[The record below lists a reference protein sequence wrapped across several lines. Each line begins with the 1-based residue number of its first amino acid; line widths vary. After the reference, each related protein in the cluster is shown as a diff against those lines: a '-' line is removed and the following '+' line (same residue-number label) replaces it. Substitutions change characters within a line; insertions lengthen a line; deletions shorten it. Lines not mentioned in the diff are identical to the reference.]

1 MSVDNQIYCVSVS
14 DEMFNR
20 PFETGTLPAISK
32 LTINQP
38 GETPSYLEQ
47 QNGQDSQDKQPSRRL
62 KGPATSMFQ
71 KPVPSTQAA
80 QKVPVGILNDF
91 ILDAL
96 AYRSMHHREEEV
108 TRSHGDTFEWIFGGD
123 QPQQQSLEPPF
134 TTWLAA
140 DQLGPIYWITGKPG
154 SGKSTLTQFLHQ
166 HPTTKRLLAS
176 WAGRKDVVTAGFFFW
191 TSGSREQRSQTGLL
205 RYLLHQLL
213 SEHPELTPLTFPGLW
228 AKLCGMTTKERIQ
241 LQLEWTVPELMA
253 AFESFVDAA
262 LPEMKMCLFID
273 GLDEFEGNHLEIIN
287 FFKDLGLGKHGHSI
301 KMCLSSRPWV
311 VFQEAFQYEV
321 PNLRLQDLTYGDMY
335 RYSRDRLRERT
346 HVLRLLEKH
355 AEHEDALVN
364 KMVRRADGVF
374 LWVRLA
380 ADTMLDRFEPG
391 HDINDLDNM
400 VLSLPSEL
408 DELFEKFIFKDQ
420 DGEQISQTATLF
432 LLIRAREIVADFV
445 RDESSNSLKVWELAW
460 ALKKQDDD
468 LAAKGTVKEASS
480 SLIQTRC
487 RTTVTT
493 IRRRFAGLLDLHSRQ
508 REGNLLGP
516 RATAGDDDG
525 DDDTYHALATAESR
539 VTYIHRTVRDWLMDN
554 AGVRGRLASLAPPGF
569 DAHLRLLRSYVLRL
583 KRPLEQVEHHRRLDE
598 WWPDVVLAMTH
609 ARLADDV
616 EVGPRGGGA
625 QRVLLNELNV
635 TLAWYWRRKPRD
647 PYDHWARAAFGS
659 YEMRMQAAPIW
670 QPFLCL
676 AAKFG
681 LARYLREELEARNAE
696 DRKKGISEEQ
706 LELETDDA
714 TPLLTYATEFLC
726 SRMKTI
732 FPLSSPELVSHLL
745 RSPSRINRG
754 ANHEYSDFVTRK
766 PATPWLALLRHLR
779 DARRRGWIEHYDT
792 DAQGTRRW
800 AAVARMFVEEGGA
813 DPGAVVVADR
823 WDPEISARGVVQL
836 LEKTYGAVEV
846 RELKGVMEGGEAG
859 AVQGGRKGE
868 GEG

>member
-1 MSVDNQIYCVSVS
+1 
-14 DEMFNR
+14 
-20 PFETGTLPAISK
+20 
-32 LTINQP
+32 
-38 GETPSYLEQ
+38 
-47 QNGQDSQDKQPSRRL
+47 
-62 KGPATSMFQ
+62 MFQ

-80 QKVPVGILNDF
+80 QKVPAGILNDF

-108 TRSHGDTFEWIFGGD
+108 TRSHGDTFEWIFGAD
-123 QPQQQSLEPPF
+123 QQHQQQHQQNQQNQQSLDPPF

-154 SGKSTLTQFLHQ
+154 SGKSTLTQFLYQ
-166 HPTTKRLLAS
+166 HPTTKRLLKS
-176 WAGRKDVVTAGFFFW
+176 WAGSKDVVTAGFFFW

-213 SEHPELTPLTFPGLW
+213 SPHPELIPLAFPNLW
-228 AKLCGMTTKERIQ
+228 AKLSALTTKERIQ
-241 LQLEWTVPELMA
+241 LQLEWIVPELMA
-253 AFESFVDAA
+253 AFQSFVDAA
-262 LPEMKMCLFID
+262 LPKMKMCLFID
-273 GLDEFEGNHLEIIN
+273 GLDEFEGSHLEIIN
-287 FFKDLGLGKHGHSI
+287 FFKDLGLGKHGHSHSI

-311 VFQEAFQYEV
+311 VFEEAFQYQV

-335 RYSRDRLRERT
+335 RYSRDRLREKP
-346 HVLRLLEKH
+346 HVLRLLEQH

-364 KMVRRADGVF
+364 KMVSRADGVF

-380 ADTMLDRFEPG
+380 ADTMLDRFKPG
-391 HDINDLDNM
+391 HDINDLDSM

-420 DGEQISQTATLF
+420 DVEQISQTATLF

-460 ALKKQDDD
+460 ALKQQDDD
-468 LAAKGTVKEASS
+468 LAAKGIVKEASS
-480 SLIQTRC
+480 SLIQNRC
-487 RTTVTT
+487 RATVTT

-508 REGNLLGP
+508 REGNMLGP
-516 RATAGDDDG
+516 RATAGDADDDG
-525 DDDTYHALATAESR
+525 DETYDHAALSTAESR
-539 VTYIHRTVRDWLMDN
+539 VTYIHRTVRDWIMDN
-554 AGVRGRLASLAPPGF
+554 AGVRGRFASLAPPGF

-609 ARLADDV
+609 ARRIDID
-616 EVGPRGGGA
+616 PRGGAA
-625 QRVLLNELNV
+625 QRVLLNELNA
-635 TLAWYWRRKPRD
+635 TLAWYWRRKPSD

-659 YEMRMQAAPIW
+659 YEMRMKAVPIW

-681 LARYLREELEARNAE
+681 LATYLREELEARNE
-696 DRKKGISEEQ
+696 EERRNGISEER
-706 LELETDDA
+706 LELETDEA

-726 SRMKTI
+726 SRIKTI
-732 FPLSSPELVSHLL
+732 FPLSSPELVSYLL

-754 ANHEYSDFVTRK
+754 ANHGYLNFATRR

-800 AAVARMFVEEGGA
+800 AGVARMFVEEGGA
-813 DPGAVVVADR
+813 DAGAVVAADS
-823 WDPEISARGVVQL
+823 WDPEISALGVVEL

-846 RELKGVMEGGEAG
+846 RELKGVLLSRGAGG
-859 AVQGGRKGE
+859 KGKGKGKE
-868 GEG
+868 VAR